1 MSRIWAMMAG
11 GLAAISLAGAAQA
24 QSAGDAGRFSLGLG
38 LGTNGG
44 VVEGAYR
51 LSDQLVLRGQ
61 GAFLDF
67 DYGFHSNDAHY
78 AGRFHFNTGG
88 GFVDWH
94 PLSSPWLLT
103 AGAVTGERKV
113 KVSAKP
119 TAVGSITIH
128 GVVYPITE
136 VGSVVGDV
144 DYGDTA
150 PLVGVGWDNTFFT
163 SGHWG
168 VRAIAG
174 VAFGDHP
181 PSVALHAIGPFANDP
196 TVLSNLQAEQ
206 VSLRDHAGDY
216 SYYPVVQVGLTY
228 RF

>member
-1 MSRIWAMMAG
+1 MRWILRSVLVKVPSFSMD
-11 GLAAISLAGAAQA
+11 AQA
-24 QSAGDAGRFSLGLG
+24 GSTR
-38 LGTNGG
+38 
-44 VVEGAYR
+44 
-51 LSDQLVLRGQ
+51 
-61 GAFLDF
+61 
-67 DYGFHSNDAHY
+67 
-78 AGRFHFNTGG
+78 
-88 GFVDWH
+88 
-94 PLSSPWLLT
+94 
-103 AGAVTGERKV
+103 
-113 KVSAKP
+113 SAK
-119 TAVGSITIH
+119 S
-128 GVVYPITE
+128 
-136 VGSVVGDV
+136 
-144 DYGDTA
+144 
-150 PLVGVGWDNTFFT
+150 LVGVGWDNTFFT